1 MSAARRRISRRAR
14 RGYVFPLALWTIAV
28 IALLLGAAYTVMSAA
43 NSVFARISAREE
55 SLADFQA
62 AETDILHLL
71 LTEPMGVTWLHV
83 GGERDPDPISG
94 GFGIG
99 GEPLSATGTP
109 YLHAGTHGPV
119 VVRLIGTNGL
129 VNLSENPGAASEA
142 LLLALGLSR
151 PDAQRLSARLVDFV
165 DQDDRRV
172 LGGAEAADYPA
183 GRTPR
188 NAPLS
193 AASDACGALGW
204 DEEVFL
210 CADPR
215 LMDLFAFAGGQSAMA
230 ARLVPEYLLR
240 ELVGEDARQLDRAMD
255 ALEDRNRLVQYQD
268 FGISGLEGL
277 EAFNDNSAIPG
288 PSFLIVTHRPDAE
301 YIQLTRIDLTLANL
315 YKPYEIAFSYVVGGS
330 IVEGAFHVE
339 EADALDELPQAG

>member
-1 MSAARRRISRRAR
+1 MRARRRRVSRRVR

-43 NSVFARISAREE
+43 NAVFSRISAREE

-62 AETDILHLL
+62 AETDILRLL
-71 LTEPMGVTWLHV
+71 LTEPMGLSSVRV
-83 GGERDPDPISG
+83 GGALDPDPIGG

-99 GEPLSATGTP
+99 GAPLSATGTP
-109 YLHAGTHGPV
+109 YLHAGAHGPV
-119 VVRLIGTNGL
+119 VVRLVGTNGL
-129 VNLSENPGAASEA
+129 VNLGDDPGPASQA
-142 LLLALGLSR
+142 LLLALGLER
-151 PDAQRLSARLVDFV
+151 ADAQRLAARLVDYI
-165 DQDDRRV
+165 DEDDRRL

-204 DEEVFL
+204 REEVEW

-215 LMDLFAFAGGQSAMA
+215 LMDLFAFAGGQSAMG

-240 ELVGEDARQLDRAMD
+240 QLTGDDARQLDRAME
-255 ALEDRNRLVQYQD
+255 ALEDRDRLVRYED
-268 FGISGLEGL
+268 FGIDGLEGL
-277 EAFNDNSAIPG
+277 DPFNDNSALPG
-288 PSFLIVTHRPDAE
+288 PSFLIITHRPDAE